1 MPRRNRW
8 WTLWL
13 SVAVSLTAASAFAQS
28 AEPLTLA
35 AAVTRAA
42 TANRA
47 LAAARL
53 QRPVDLAAV
62 DVAGERLN
70 PEVTY
75 EAERETPR
83 QAIGFAIPLELGGK
97 RQRRVDLATAGIAV
111 HEADLTRL
119 ILDLR
124 TRVRRA
130 YFTLAT
136 ADRRA
141 SLATDLRALAVRA
154 RDAAQA
160 RFDAGDVPR
169 LEVVQTELAL
179 VESENEVAA
188 TESEVGAARAELNV
202 LLGEPIDRVFVLAD
216 TLSSG
221 TLPTLAEAQTRAAS
235 ANTDVALIDRRL
247 VEQTARRDLARALRV
262 PDLTAGAAWT
272 FDAEPEFAHG
282 YRASVGLTVPL
293 LTSHKAGVLLEEA
306 ELARL
311 KAERDA
317 TLADVNSRVVAA
329 LVRAAAARERAA
341 RGETESVPRAAEVEQ
356 MAQDSYSSG
365 QTGLVSL
372 LQALQ
377 FTYDVRRRQL
387 DASLAFQVALA
398 DLERAIGAPL
408 P

>member
-1 MPRRNRW
+1 MP
-8 WTLWL
+8 LGL
-13 SVAVSLTAASAFAQS
+13 AIAVSLCAAPVFAQVGESRLTLDAAFARAAS
-28 AEPLTLA
+28 
-35 AAVTRAA
+35 
-42 TANRA
+42 ANRA

-62 DVAGERLN
+62 DVAGERPN
-70 PEVTY
+70 PDVTY

-83 QAIGFAIPLELGGK
+83 QAVGFALPLELGGK
-97 RQRRVDLATAGIAV
+97 RQRRIDLATAGVAV
-111 HEADLTRL
+111 HEADLTRT

-130 YFTLAT
+130 YFALAA

-141 SLATDLRALAVRA
+141 TLATDLRALAVRA

-160 RFDAGDVPR
+160 RFEAGDVPR

-179 VESENEVAA
+179 VETENDVSA
-188 TESEVGAARAELNV
+188 TESEVRAARAELNV
-202 LLGEPIDRVFVLAD
+202 LLGEPVDRMFVLAD
-216 TLSSG
+216 DLSSG
-221 TLPTLAEAQTRAAS
+221 SLPTLADAQARAATAS
-235 ANTDVALIDRRL
+235 TDIALIDRRL
-247 VEQTARRDLARALRV
+247 VEQAARRDLAHALRT
-262 PDLTAGAAWT
+262 PDVTAGASVT
-272 FDAEPEFAHG
+272 FDAEPEFTTG
-282 YRASVGLTVPL
+282 YRATVGFTVPL
-293 LTSHKAGVLLEEA
+293 LTSHKAGVALEDA

-311 KAERDA
+311 RAERDA

-329 LVRAAAARERAA
+329 LVRATAARERAA
-341 RGETESVPRAAEVEQ
+341 RAGAESVPRAALVDQ

-377 FTYDVRRRQL
+377 FTYDVRRRHL
-387 DASLAFQVALA
+387 EASLAFQVALS

>member
-1 MPRRNRW
+1 MS
-8 WTLWL
+8 LAVGAWL
-13 SVAVSLTAASAFAQS
+13 VAASASAQGG
-28 AEPLTLA
+28 EPLTLSAAVARA
-35 AAVTRAA
+35 AAS
-42 TANRA
+42 NRA
-47 LAAARL
+47 LAAAKL

-62 DVAGERLN
+62 AVARERLN
-70 PEVTY
+70 PELTY

-83 QAIGFAIPLELGGK
+83 QAIGLALPFELGGK
-97 RQRRVDLATAGIAV
+97 RQRRIDLATAGIAV
-111 HEADLTRL
+111 QEADLTRL

-130 YFTLAT
+130 YFTLAA

-169 LEVVQTELAL
+169 VEVVQTELAL
-179 VESENEVAA
+179 LESENEVSSAQGD
-188 TESEVGAARAELNV
+188 VIAARAELNV
-202 LLGEPIDRVFVLAD
+202 LLAEPIDRVVALAD
-216 TLSSG
+216 DLSSG
-221 TLPTLAEAQTRAAS
+221 ILPTLSEAQARAAS
-235 ANTDVALIDRRL
+235 ANTDVALLDRRL
-247 VEQTARRDLARALRV
+247 AEQTARRDLARALRV
-262 PDLTAGAAWT
+262 PDLTAGATLTYHAQ
-272 FDAEPEFAHG
+272 PEFSVG
-282 YRASVGLTVPL
+282 YRASIGVTLPL
-293 LTSHKAGVLLEEA
+293 FTSHAAGVLLEEA
-306 ELARL
+306 ALTRL

-317 TLADVNSRVVAA
+317 TLAELNGQVAA
-329 LVRAAAARERAA
+329 ALARASAAREQAT
-341 RGETESVPRAAEVEQ
+341 RGETQSVPRAAEVEQ

-377 FTYDVRRRQL
+377 FTRDVRRRQL
-387 DASLAFQVALA
+387 DASLAFQIALA